1 MQDMLNSRKRGD
13 VAFRDKDFK
22 TAIDCYTQ
30 VIASSEMAVKISVS
44 ICESHG
50 CVYDSRL
57 VEVGV
62 ILGDCDVSALISL
75 AWLVFQFV
83 DVGTMTS
90 PTVFARRSLAYL
102 LSEQAE
108 AALRDA
114 MQAQYVH
121 PEWPTAFY
129 MQAAA
134 LSRLGMDSDSMDML
148 KEGAALDLKKQ
159 SNTSGRL
166 SNA

>member
-1 MQDMLNSRKRGD
+1 ML
-13 VAFRDKDFK
+13 DFGVSLVL
-22 TAIDCYTQ
+22 DP
-30 VIASSEMAVKISVS
+30 SVKLPLNGNGFWV
-44 ICESHG
+44 
-50 CVYDSRL
+50 
-57 VEVGV
+57 
-62 ILGDCDVSALISL
+62 CDFLTLSL
-75 AWLVFQFV
+75 FQFV
-83 DVGTMTS
+83 DVGTMVS

-134 LSRLGMDSDSMDML
+134 LAKLGMDTDAKDML
-148 KEGAALDLKKQ
+148 KEGSALDMKKQ
-159 SNTSGRL
+159 STWNS
-166 SNA
+166 

>member
-1 MQDMLNSRKRGD
+1 M
-13 VAFRDKDFK
+13 V
-22 TAIDCYTQ
+22 
-30 VIASSEMAVKISVS
+30 
-44 ICESHG
+44 
-50 CVYDSRL
+50 
-57 VEVGV
+57 
-62 ILGDCDVSALISL
+62 
-75 AWLVFQFV
+75 
-83 DVGTMTS
+83 S

-134 LSRLGMDSDSMDML
+134 LAKLGMDQDAKDML
-148 KEGAALDLKKQ
+148 KEGSVLDVKRRNMWN
-159 SNTSGRL
+159 S
-166 SNA
+166 

>member
-1 MQDMLNSRKRGD
+1 MCRQQNCKFGPEKYML
-13 VAFRDKDFK
+13 
-22 TAIDCYTQ
+22 
-30 VIASSEMAVKISVS
+30 
-44 ICESHG
+44 
-50 CVYDSRL
+50 
-57 VEVGV
+57 
-62 ILGDCDVSALISL
+62 
-75 AWLVFQFV
+75 FQFV

-134 LSRLGMDSDSMDML
+134 LAKLGMETDAGDML

-159 SNTSGRL
+159 NHYNR
-166 SNA
+166 

>member
-1 MQDMLNSRKRGD
+1 MSEFMQELSTRTGYSTG
-13 VAFRDKDFK
+13 F
-22 TAIDCYTQ
+22 
-30 VIASSEMAVKISVS
+30 S
-44 ICESHG
+44 
-50 CVYDSRL
+50 DSCDIVL
-57 VEVGV
+57 TSLSLCFL
-62 ILGDCDVSALISL
+62 LGGL
-75 AWLVFQFV
+75 QFV
-83 DVGTMTS
+83 DVGTMVS

-134 LSRLGMDSDSMDML
+134 LSKLGMETDAKDML
-148 KEGAALDLKKQ
+148 KEGAALD
-159 SNTSGRL
+159 SRRPNS
-166 SNA
+166 

>member
-1 MQDMLNSRKRGD
+1 
-13 VAFRDKDFK
+13 
-22 TAIDCYTQ
+22 
-30 VIASSEMAVKISVS
+30 
-44 ICESHG
+44 
-50 CVYDSRL
+50 L
-57 VEVGV
+57 VPHFFFFF
-62 ILGDCDVSALISL
+62 ISL
-75 AWLVFQFV
+75 FGGHSFCPAQGQRGNFKSDEDILFQFV

-102 LSEQAE
+102 LSDQAE

-134 LSRLGMDSDSMDML
+134 LAKLGMETDAGDML
-148 KEGAALDLKKQ
+148 KEGAALDMKKQ
-159 SNTSGRL
+159 NHYNR
-166 SNA
+166 